1 MLQMLVLTGAGDQ
14 DVVQITESEVQTR
27 QHLVNEGLKGLP
39 SIMQPKWHPQ
49 ELPEAKGGDDCCL
62 VDIHLLYR
70 YLVITFAQVQ
80 LTEDGAAM

>member
-1 MLQMLVLTGAGDQ
+1 
-14 DVVQITESEVQTR
+14 
-27 QHLVNEGLKGLP
+27 
-39 SIMQPKWHPQ
+39 MQPKWHPQ

-62 VDIHLLYR
+62 VDISLLYR